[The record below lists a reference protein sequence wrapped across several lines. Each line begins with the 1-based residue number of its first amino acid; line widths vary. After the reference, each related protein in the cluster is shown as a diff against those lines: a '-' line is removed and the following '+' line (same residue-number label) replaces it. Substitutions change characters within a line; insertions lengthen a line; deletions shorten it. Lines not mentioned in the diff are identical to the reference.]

1 MTMEQMKNHFESNY
15 KIEVS
20 MITYGTSTVYTSYG
34 ADSKKRLPMLVEQ
47 AITEVTKKP
56 FPQWKR
62 FIPIGVSG
70 NTTDG
75 TDCLMPD
82 IRYQIA

>member
-1 MTMEQMKNHFESNY
+1 MKAHFESTY

-20 MITYGTSTVYTSYG
+20 MITYGTSTVYSSYG
-34 ADSKKRLPMLVEQ
+34 ADAKKRLPLLVEE
-47 AITEVTKKP
+47 AITQVTKKP
-56 FPQWKR
+56 FPNWKR

-70 NTTDG
+70 NTSDG
-75 TDCLMPD
+75 IDCLLPD